1 MKEFFGEF
9 KQFISKGNVMSMAV
23 GIIIGGAFTSIVNN
37 VVSQL
42 ITPLLGLIC
51 GGIDFTSIEFK
62 VGEATFGI
70 GIVINSIV
78 TFLMTAFVLFLI
90 VKGVNKMTATVG
102 ATFKKDQEEAEPE
115 PEPEPEPSDEVKLL
129 MEIRD
134 LLKNGG
140 AAPAEAEAASAEDN
154 AAESKDAQE
163 G

>member
-1 MKEFFGEF
+1 MKRRIIMKSFFDEF

-37 VVSQL
+37 VVAQL
-42 ITPLLGLIC
+42 ITPLLGIVC

-90 VKGVNKMTATVG
+90 VKSVNKMTETVESKL
-102 ATFKKDQEEAEPE
+102 KKPEEEAEAEPE
-115 PEPEPEPSDEVKLL
+115 AEPEPSDEVKLL

-134 LLKNGG
+134 LLKNDG
-140 AAPAEAEAASAEDN
+140 AAAEADGAKKDEAAEV
-154 AAESKDAQE
+154 
-163 G
+163 